1 MSQPFGLWPSP
12 ISPKFLS
19 QGIRLGDSAWDSDGR
34 TLVWL
39 EGRSDRGVLVASS
52 LNGDAPRDLTDE
64 LSVRARVG
72 YGGGDFCAGSGRVIF
87 ASGSRLYSL
96 ALSGGKPRAIT
107 PQFGEPAAPTLS
119 PDGRWVL
126 YIYSYERKDG
136 VAVVSSSGDCWPQ
149 ILACGRDFYMQPRWS
164 SDGKQL
170 AYVAWDHPNMPWDGC
185 ELFLADVQV
194 PARGMPAFKKEKK
207 IAGGFDIAVFQPEF
221 SPDGKYLS
229 YLSDDGGWHNLY
241 VCELASGKTRRVTA
255 ESAAQLGNPAWVQ
268 GQRTYGW
275 SHDGKSVYLV
285 RNTRGVASLVACDIA
300 SGKMSPVKELS
311 AYTDIVQ
318 PAFHPQK
325 PLLAAAVSSGTQSAR
340 IIVHDLGQRA
350 TTIVKRATSENIRP
364 ENLNAP
370 RPITWES
377 EDGAEVHGLLYLPRD
392 FEAQDALA
400 LNPQSEIRNPQ
411 SGAKAPPAIIRIHGG
426 PTSQTRAAFNADAQF
441 FTTRGYTLLDVNY
454 RGSTGYGRD
463 YMNALRGNWGIHD
476 VEDAVSGAKHLA
488 RSGLADGEKLVI
500 MGGSAGGYTVLQAL
514 VTRPGFFKAGL
525 CLYGVSNMFTL
536 AADTHKFEERYLDS
550 LLGPL
555 PEAAAL
561 YRERSPIFHADNIV
575 DPVAIFQGEIDEVV
589 PRAQSDTIVESLKR
603 RNVPH
608 EYHIYPGEG
617 HGWRKTETI
626 EKFYAS
632 LDGFLKTYV
641 LFA

>member
-1 MSQPFGLWPSP
+1 MSDQPFGLWPSP

-19 QGIRLGDSAWDSDGR
+19 QGLRLGDSAWDSDGQ

-39 EGRSDRGVLVASS
+39 EGRSDRGVLVAST

-126 YIYSYERKDG
+126 YVYSYERKDG

-149 ILACGRDFYMQPRWS
+149 ILACGRDFFMQPRWS

-170 AYVAWDHPNMPWDGC
+170 AYIAWDHPNMPWDGC
-185 ELFLADVQV
+185 ELFLADVTV
-194 PARGMPAFKKEKK
+194 PARGMPALKKEKK
-207 IAGGFDIAVFQPEF
+207 IAGGLDVAVFQPEF

-229 YLSDDGGWHNLY
+229 YLSDEGGWHNLY
-241 VCELASGKTRRVTA
+241 LHDLANGKTRRVTD
-255 ESAAQLGNPAWVQ
+255 ESSAQVGNPAWVQ

-275 SHDGKSVYLV
+275 SHDGKCVYLV
-285 RNTRGVASLVACDIA
+285 RNARGVSNLVACDIA
-300 SGKMSPVKELS
+300 SGKCSPVKELA
-311 AYTDIVQ
+311 AYSDIQQ
-318 PAFHPQK
+318 PSFHPK
-325 PLLAAAVSSGTQSAR
+325 KALIAAAVSSGTQSAR
-340 IIVHDLGQRA
+340 IIVHDLRQRA
-350 TTIVKRATSENIRP
+350 TTIVKRATSENISP

-370 RPITWES
+370 QPISWES
-377 EDGAEVHGLLYLPRD
+377 EDGAEVHGLLYLPKN
-392 FEAQDALA
+392 FVAQDALS

-411 SGAKAPPAIIRIHGG
+411 SKAPPAIIRIHGG

-441 FTTRGYTLLDVNY
+441 FTTRGYALLDVNY

-500 MGGSAGGYTVLQAL
+500 MGGSAGGFTVLQAL

-561 YRERSPIFHADNIV
+561 YRERSPIFHAEKIT
-575 DPVAIFQGEIDEVV
+575 DPIAIFQGEIDEVV

-608 EYHIYPGEG
+608 EYHIYAGEG

-632 LDGFLKTYV
+632 LDGFLRTYV

>member
-1 MSQPFGLWPSP
+1 MSDQPFGLWPSP

-19 QGIRLGDSAWDSDGR
+19 QGLRLGDSAWDSDGQ

-39 EGRSDRGVLVASS
+39 EGRSDRGVLVAST

-72 YGGGDFCAGSGRVIF
+72 YGGGDFCVGSGRVIF
-87 ASGSRLYSL
+87 ASGSRLNSL

-119 PDGRWVL
+119 PDGRWVM
-126 YIYSYERKDG
+126 YVYSYERKDG

-149 ILACGRDFYMQPRWS
+149 ILSCGRDFYLQPRWS
-164 SDGKQL
+164 ADGKQI
-170 AYVAWDHPNMPWDGC
+170 AYIAWDHPNMPWDGC
-185 ELFLADVQV
+185 ELFLAELSV
-194 PARGMPAFKKEKK
+194 PARGMPSLKKEKK
-207 IAGGFDIAVFQPEF
+207 IAGAADIAVFQPEF

-229 YLSDDGGWHNLY
+229 YLSDEGGWHNLY
-241 VCELASGKTRRVTA
+241 LHDLASGKTRRLTD

-275 SHDGKSVYLV
+275 NHDSKTVYLM
-285 RNTRGVASLVACDIA
+285 RNERGVATLVALDIA
-300 SGKMSPVKELS
+300 SGKMSPVKELT
-311 AYTDIVQ
+311 AYTDIQQ
-318 PAFHPQK
+318 PALHPKK
-325 PLLAAAVSSGTQSAR
+325 PLLAAAVSSGTQPPR
-340 IIVHDLGQRA
+340 IIAHDLSRRA
-350 TTIVKRATSENIRP
+350 TTIIKRATSESILP
-364 ENLNAP
+364 EKLNSP
-370 RPITWES
+370 QPITWQS
-377 EDGAEVHGLLYLPRD
+377 QDGAEVHGLLYLPSG
-392 FEAQDALA
+392 FAA
-400 LNPQSEIRNPQ
+400 NSQSSQ
-411 SGAKAPPAIIRIHGG
+411 KAPPAIIRIHGG

-441 FTTRGYTLLDVNY
+441 FTTRGYALLDVNY

-476 VEDAVSGAKHLA
+476 VEDAVSGAKYLA
-488 RSGLADGEKLVI
+488 REGLADGEKLVI

-536 AADTHKFEERYLDS
+536 ASDTHKFEERYLDS

-561 YRERSPIFHADNIV
+561 YRERSPIFHAEKIV

-632 LDGFLKTYV
+632 MDAFLKTYV